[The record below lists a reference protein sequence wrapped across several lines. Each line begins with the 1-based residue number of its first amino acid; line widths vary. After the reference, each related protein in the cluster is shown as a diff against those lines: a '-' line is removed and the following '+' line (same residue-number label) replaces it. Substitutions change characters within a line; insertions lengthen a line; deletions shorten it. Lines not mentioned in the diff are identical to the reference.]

1 MIEKGP
7 GIQGL
12 SYNME
17 RIIGIAFD
25 GSVMTRDTCGLAV
38 VDDQLTMVTDVI
50 LEKGI
55 EAVTE
60 VAGLIQLK
68 ETYVRDWVV
77 AYDLYRRKFNKEKP
91 MRAAL
96 GDHIRKPG
104 IVGQERSGNRTTT
117 VWFLYRPTF
126 VKKNSKGRKA

>member
-7 GIQGL
+7 EIKSL

-25 GSVMTRDTCGLAV
+25 GSVMNKDTCGLAV
-38 VDDQLTMVTDVI
+38 VDDQLTLVTDVI

-68 ETYVRDWVV
+68 ETYVREWVS
-77 AYDLYRRKFNKEKP
+77 AYDLHRNRFNKKKSI
-91 MRAAL
+91 RAFP
-96 GDHIRKPG
+96 R
-104 IVGQERSGNRTTT
+104 
-117 VWFLYRPTF
+117 
-126 VKKNSKGRKA
+126 